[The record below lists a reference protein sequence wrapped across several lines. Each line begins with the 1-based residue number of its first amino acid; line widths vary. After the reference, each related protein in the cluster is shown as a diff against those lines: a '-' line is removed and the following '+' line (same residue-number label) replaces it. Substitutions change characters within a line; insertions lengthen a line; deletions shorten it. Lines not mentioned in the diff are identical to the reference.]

1 MPSFDDLVGR
11 AFSDDFF
18 SDPFADIRGFGGHSG
33 LSMGMSNGHRM
44 LGSSNNINNR
54 HREDDFFGGSM
65 LSNFNFGDLHSGS
78 GLGGFTMSMNSM
90 NMGRGGQGTV
100 ISKSYVST
108 VKYDENGNP
117 VKKEYTS
124 QGIDQYTNDGTKIS
138 EKKQGFK
145 DYEKGIKKASH
156 QRTLNDVGQKI
167 IKTKDYKNNHENEE
181 HYLHGIR
188 EGKNNRIIH

>member
-1 MPSFDDLVGR
+1 
-11 AFSDDFF
+11 
-18 SDPFADIRGFGGHSG
+18 
-33 LSMGMSNGHRM
+33 MGMGHRM
-44 LGSSNNINNR
+44 LGSNQHSNNNLR
-54 HREDDFFGGSM
+54 QRDEDDFFGGGLMS
-65 LSNFNFGDLHSGS
+65 NFGDFNS

-90 NMGRGGQGTV
+90 NMGKGGQGTV

-124 QGIDQYTNDGTKIS
+124 QGIDQYNQDGTKIS

-145 DYEKGIKKASH
+145 DFEKGIKKASH

-167 IKTKDYKNNHENEE
+167 IKTRDYKNNHENEE

-188 EGKNNRIIH
+188 EGKSTY